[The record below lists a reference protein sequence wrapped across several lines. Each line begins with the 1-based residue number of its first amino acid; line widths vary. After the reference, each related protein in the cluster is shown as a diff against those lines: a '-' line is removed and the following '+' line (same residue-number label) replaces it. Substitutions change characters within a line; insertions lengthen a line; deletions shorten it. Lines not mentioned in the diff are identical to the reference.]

1 MKLWG
6 SLSHSFFF
14 FQIFLK
20 FFRVH
25 VSIRIQEWVVL
36 YHRLLCC
43 FLLLDFPSFVVP
55 SNGYGGHDLKPH
67 RMFTP
72 STIPKTKRI
81 LVDSLVHQTP
91 PRMKCCNASNR
102 MEWNELFATLS
113 QPSPTPPQAG
123 QLIPIWLTGR
133 YNLQLEAFSVA
144 YLFFNI
150 LLFFKSLPSNFQF
163 HTFFKFI
170 YLKKERTI
178 WNWRPVFSFEWIAIQ
193 KKKVPLIIVQL
204 SMEMPIT
211 QRQYP
216 ADLSLPP

>member
-1 MKLWG
+1 MNSAENSIASAITNNIFCSLFKFKVACLFFVLFFLPFFLKKMKLWG

-55 SNGYGGHDLKPH
+55 SNGHGGQDLKPH

-123 QLIPIWLTGR
+123 QLIPI
-133 YNLQLEAFSVA
+133 
-144 YLFFNI
+144 
-150 LLFFKSLPSNFQF
+150 
-163 HTFFKFI
+163 
-170 YLKKERTI
+170 
-178 WNWRPVFSFEWIAIQ
+178 
-193 KKKVPLIIVQL
+193 
-204 SMEMPIT
+204 
-211 QRQYP
+211 
-216 ADLSLPP
+216 

>member
-20 FFRVH
+20 FFRVLF
-25 VSIRIQEWVVL
+25 SRIQEWVVL
-36 YHRLLCC
+36 YHHLLCC
-43 FLLLDFPSFVVP
+43 FLLLDFLSFVVP
-55 SNGYGGHDLKPH
+55 SNGHGGHDLKPH

-72 STIPKTKRI
+72 PTIPKTKRI

-102 MEWNELFATLS
+102 MEWNERFATLS

-133 YNLQLEAFSVA
+133 YNLQLEAYSALA

-150 LLFFKSLPSNFQF
+150 LLFFLSLPSDFQF
-163 HTFFKFI
+163 HTFFKI
-170 YLKKERTI
+170 YLPKKRENNMKLTACVFI
-178 WNWRPVFSFEWIAIQ
+178 WMDCNP
-193 KKKVPLIIVQL
+193 KKRYRL
-204 SMEMPIT
+204 S
-211 QRQYP
+211 
-216 ADLSLPP
+216 